1 LQLLDLRFQA
11 GNALIA
17 LGTAGAGGNIRV
29 GWAGVHAAAIIC
41 TVDKALNNYTS
52 FMTYNPN
59 RLKNS

>member
-41 TVDKALNNYTS
+41 TVDKALNNYGDK
-52 FMTYNPN
+52 
-59 RLKNS
+59 RAG